1 MSNDHFGSRPQ
12 QEALSFDRVKFSRRC
27 AILGMLA
34 LGGCTPTVKRRFRLS
49 VEISDGGVVRR
60 ASAIREAIHRDRI
73 AGLDAMSN
81 TIDHCAGSAII
92 VDFGRRGA
100 LIVTMMGRDRSPSG
114 RFGGNGDLWTPGFAT
129 GSIEGHSDT
138 QDVSRDALKALG
150 RRGRVD
156 IAPDA
161 LPMMLKLKAL
171 DDPSDVRLV
180 DPADLAA
187 SFGAGVRL
195 VAAYVEP
202 SRDPLDTGAVLTA
215 LPWAEAQ
222 IAEHKSFARTGLG
235 TPVEGENI
243 ARATDTRSALIGW
256 K

>member
-1 MSNDHFGSRPQ
+1 
-12 QEALSFDRVKFSRRC
+12 
-27 AILGMLA
+27 
-34 LGGCTPTVKRRFRLS
+34 
-49 VEISDGGVVRR
+49 
-60 ASAIREAIHRDRI
+60 
-73 AGLDAMSN
+73 MSN
-81 TIDHCAGSAII
+81 TTDNCVGSAIF

-100 LIVTMMGRDRSPSG
+100 LLITMMGRSRSSTSG
-114 RFGGNGDLWTPGFAT
+114 RFGGNGYLWTPGFAT

-138 QDVSRDALKALG
+138 QDVSRDALEALG

-161 LPMMLKLKAL
+161 LPMMLKFKAI

-187 SFGAGVRL
+187 SFGAGVSL
-195 VAAYVEP
+195 LAAYVEP
-202 SRDPLDTGAVLTA
+202 SRDPLDTGAVLKA
-215 LPWAEAQ
+215 LPWADAR
-222 IAEHKSFARTGLG
+222 IAAHKSFAKSGFG

-243 ARATDTRSALIGW
+243 AWAIDARSAIIGG